1 MVAVEKEKTMVVES
15 PLKSITGYFNV
26 EPVKV
31 GMKEWKAQYDKL
43 TDADKTELHALIMA
57 ERENAGK

>member
-1 MVAVEKEKTMVVES
+1 MPTT
-15 PLKSITGYFNV
+15 PLQAITGYFNV

-43 TDADKTELHALIMA
+43 SSEDKEELFTLIMA
-57 ERENAGK
+57 ERGEQK